1 MSRSDRIVNILLA
14 LAWVLL
20 IVRVGRIYFD
30 STNPAAAVG
39 ASGADS
45 LDEPIPSPIVLVRSG
60 PGLRAPPTRTRAPP
74 APRPRAPSP
83 LPLPAPAQQPT
94 PTAITGPQELRPIVG
109 KCHYFLATDGSQ
121 KFEFC
126 AFRSVRQI
134 LLSNYRS
141 VVTGHWKGWK
151 TEEKDGKKL
160 MIQEYEN
167 GDECPGFGKRYT
179 LVEYTVRWG
188 LSSGPAPAAGARRR
202 GPAPASHPPA
212 ATHSPNPL
220 PRSARR
226 RPRGWSSCPSPS
238 MTCASTA

>member
-1 MSRSDRIVNILLA
+1 M
-14 LAWVLL
+14 
-20 IVRVGRIYFD
+20 
-30 STNPAAAVG
+30 
-39 ASGADS
+39 
-45 LDEPIPSPIVLVRSG
+45 
-60 PGLRAPPTRTRAPP
+60 
-74 APRPRAPSP
+74 
-83 LPLPAPAQQPT
+83 
-94 PTAITGPQELRPIVG
+94 G

-179 LVEYTVRWG
+179 LVEYTVRGWP
-188 LSSGPAPAAGARRR
+188 LAPLRV
-202 GPAPASHPPA
+202 
-212 ATHSPNPL
+212 
-220 PRSARR
+220 
-226 RPRGWSSCPSPS
+226 
-238 MTCASTA
+238 

>member
-30 STNPAAAVG
+30 SSTPAPVAG
-39 ASGADS
+39 AGGDS
-45 LDEPIPSPIVLVRSG
+45 FDEPAPSPIVL
-60 PGLRAPPTRTRAPP
+60 
-74 APRPRAPSP
+74 
-83 LPLPAPAQQPT
+83 PT
-94 PTAITGPQELRPIVG
+94 PTAITGPQQLRPIVG

-151 TEEKDGKKL
+151 TETEGGKTKYVSQL
-160 MIQEYEN
+160 YDN
-167 GDECPGFGKRYT
+167 GDECPGFGKRET
-179 LVEYTVRWG
+179 VVEYTCKKEAKG
-188 LSSGPAPAAGARRR
+188 LELVSLAEYDVCKYKMVLA
-202 GPAPASHPPA
+202 
-212 ATHSPNPL
+212 L
-220 PRSARR
+220 PQ
-226 RPRGWSSCPSPS
+226 WCDVQQ
-238 MTCASTA
+238 

>member
-1 MSRSDRIVNILLA
+1 M
-14 LAWVLL
+14 
-20 IVRVGRIYFD
+20 
-30 STNPAAAVG
+30 
-39 ASGADS
+39 
-45 LDEPIPSPIVLVRSG
+45 
-60 PGLRAPPTRTRAPP
+60 
-74 APRPRAPSP
+74 
-83 LPLPAPAQQPT
+83 
-94 PTAITGPQELRPIVG
+94 G

-179 LVEYTVRWG
+179 LVEYTVRCG
-188 LSSGPAPAAGARRR
+188 RCCFLCLAVSY
-202 GPAPASHPPA
+202 PP
-212 ATHSPNPL
+212 PL
-220 PRSARR
+220 RTPSRSARR
-226 RPRGWSSCPSPS
+226 KPRGLSSCPSPS
-238 MTCASTA
+238 TMCANTA

>member
-1 MSRSDRIVNILLA
+1 MREG
-14 LAWVLL
+14 
-20 IVRVGRIYFD
+20 GR
-30 STNPAAAVG
+30 AH
-39 ASGADS
+39 
-45 LDEPIPSPIVLVRSG
+45 
-60 PGLRAPPTRTRAPP
+60 
-74 APRPRAPSP
+74 APRRARPPFTTPFTPSRPRP
-83 LPLPAPAQQPT
+83 QPT

-179 LVEYTVRWG
+179 LVEYTVRCLLLAQG
-188 LSSGPAPAAGARRR
+188 KGGGRQGDPAR
-202 GPAPASHPPA
+202 SHPA
-212 ATHSPNPL
+212 
-220 PRSARR
+220 RSLFFYI
-226 RPRGWSSCPSPS
+226 
-238 MTCASTA
+238 